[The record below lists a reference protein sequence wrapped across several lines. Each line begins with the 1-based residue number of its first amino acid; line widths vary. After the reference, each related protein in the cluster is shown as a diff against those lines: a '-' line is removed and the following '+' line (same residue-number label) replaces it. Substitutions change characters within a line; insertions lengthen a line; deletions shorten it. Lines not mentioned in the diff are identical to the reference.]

1 MVRLNALFPTAGT
14 GTALQRGSETG
25 ASARGRLKAQKAVAK
40 LEFVRQRL
48 QRLKCGSFISEQ
60 PIEIRGMRKI
70 DVPRVDDLR
79 LAFVDLQGAE
89 LTVAAQALVNS
100 GCCSLIK
107 RASSN
112 SAPISPAVWN
122 QVMRRDW
129 RSMAASS
136 GVRRWDNTRLRMLT
150 LLPM

>member
-1 MVRLNALFPTAGT
+1 
-14 GTALQRGSETG
+14 
-25 ASARGRLKAQKAVAK
+25 
-40 LEFVRQRL
+40 
-48 QRLKCGSFISEQ
+48 
-60 PIEIRGMRKI
+60 MRKI
-70 DVPRVDDLR
+70 NVARVDDLR
-79 LAFVDLQGAE
+79 LALADLQGAE
-89 LTVAAQALVNS
+89 LTVAAQALVEQRLLFFIN
-100 GCCSLIK
+100 